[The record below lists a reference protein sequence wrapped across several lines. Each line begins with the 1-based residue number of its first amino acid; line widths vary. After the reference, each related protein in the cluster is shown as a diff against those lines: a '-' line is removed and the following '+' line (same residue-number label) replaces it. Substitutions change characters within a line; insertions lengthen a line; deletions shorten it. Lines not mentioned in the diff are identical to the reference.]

1 MNILRVIIGGAGRVG
16 TELAKTLR
24 AEEMDVVL
32 VDSDSRAVKNAQ
44 NLDVLVIH
52 GDLTTREKLHE
63 AGIGEAEVFVA
74 ATNSDERNLL
84 ACALAEH
91 AHYQYGGSKAKPL
104 LSISRV
110 RSLNFMQEQQEGH
123 LTGWAKV
130 NHVVNPLD
138 SAIKRLHTGLRS
150 SSIEEVIPFGHDAY
164 IIEFNITKNADRIV
178 FKKLSEASKSIDG
191 GLPLIVGVKRAGEK
205 SVVPDGDFM
214 LMPNDTI
221 AVATTGLQSFNR
233 ILNIFGHEATD
244 FPISPKVAIIGA
256 NRIGQMIAENWLSN
270 GAEVTVI
277 ERDLQVAN
285 ELSGA
290 QIGSHPNLEVIHGD
304 HLDRD
309 ILTEVGIPEHHIAIA
324 ALESDHDS
332 IAAALLASDMG
343 VSRTGLLLYDADLV
357 RVTQRMGITF
367 AVDRKRVAVDN
378 ILAHIHTKASG
389 AYAVLSN
396 VPNIVGISMT
406 VDESHKFSNKQISKA
421 GFGEWMRIAFI
432 QRMTVDGNWETLRP
446 APDKLILPQDN
457 LIIFTSPDRVLDL
470 ERKFK
475 V

>member
-1 MNILRVIIGGAGRVG
+1 LRIIIGGAGRVG
-16 TELAKTLR
+16 TELARALR

-63 AGIGEAEVFVA
+63 AGIGEAEIFVA

-91 AHYQYGGSKAKPL
+91 AHYQYGGAKAKPL
-104 LSISRV
+104 MSISRV
-110 RSLNFMQEQQEGH
+110 RSMNFIQEQKQGH

-150 SSIEEVIPFGHDAY
+150 SSIEEVIPFGHDSY
-164 IIEFNITKNADRIV
+164 IIEFDVTKNADNIV
-178 FKKLSEASKSIDG
+178 FKTLKEANSSIDG
-191 GLPLIVGVKRAGEK
+191 ELPLIVGVKRSGEK
-205 SVVPDGDFM
+205 SVVPDGDFI
-214 LMPNDTI
+214 LMPNDKI
-221 AVATTGLQSFNR
+221 AVATNGLSSFNR

-244 FPISPKVAIIGA
+244 FPIAPKVAIIGA
-256 NRIGQMIAENWLSN
+256 NRIGQMIAENWLMN
-270 GAEVTVI
+270 DAKVTVI
-277 ERDLQVAN
+277 ERDLQTAN
-285 ELSGA
+285 ELSA
-290 QIGSHPNLEVIHGD
+290 TDIGSHPNLEVIHGD

-343 VSRTGLLLYDADLV
+343 VNRTGLLLYDADLV
-357 RVTQRMGITF
+357 KVTQRMGITF

-378 ILAHIHTKASG
+378 ILAHIHTKAAG

-396 VPNIVGISMT
+396 VPNIVGISMK
-406 VDESHKFSNKQISKA
+406 VDVRHKFSNMRISEA
-421 GFGEWMRIAFI
+421 GFSDWMRIAFI
-432 QRMTVDGNWETLRP
+432 QRRTVDGHWENLRP
-446 APDKLILPQDN
+446 SPDKVLLPEDN
-457 LIIFTSPDRVLDL
+457 LIIFTRLDRVAEL
-470 ERKFK
+470 ERKFQ

>member
-1 MNILRVIIGGAGRVG
+1 MRIIIGGAGRVG
-16 TELAKTLR
+16 TELARALR

-52 GDLTTREKLHE
+52 GDLTTREKLNE
-63 AGIGEAEVFVA
+63 AGIGEAEIFVA

-91 AHYQYGGSKAKPL
+91 AHYQYAGSKAKPL
-104 LSISRV
+104 LSISRI
-110 RSLNFMQEQQEGH
+110 RNMNYLEEQKQGY
-123 LTGWAKV
+123 LTNWAKV

-150 SSIEEVIPFGHDAY
+150 SSIEEVIPFGHDSY
-164 IIEFNITKNADRIV
+164 IIEFNVTKSAEGIV
-178 FKKLSEASKSIDG
+178 FNTLKEANASIDG
-191 GLPLIVGVKRAGEK
+191 ELPLIIGVKRVGEK
-205 SVVPDGDFM
+205 SVVPDGDFV

-221 AVATTGLQSFNR
+221 AVATNGLSSFNR

-256 NRIGQMIAENWLSN
+256 NRIGQMIAENWLMN
-270 GAEVTVI
+270 GAKVTVI
-277 ERDLQVAN
+277 ERDLQLAN
-285 ELSGA
+285 EFSA
-290 QIGSHPNLEVIHGD
+290 TNIGSNPNLEVIHGD

-343 VSRTGLLLYDADLV
+343 VNRTGLLLNDADLV
-357 RVTQRMGITF
+357 KVTQRMGITF

-378 ILAHIHTKASG
+378 ILAHIHTKAAG

-396 VPNIVGISMT
+396 VPNIVGISMR
-406 VDESHKFSNKQISKA
+406 VDSAHKFSNMRISDA
-421 GFGEWMRIAFI
+421 GFSEWMRIAFI
-432 QRMTVDGNWETLRP
+432 QRRTVDGIWENLRP
-446 APDKLILPQDN
+446 APEKLLLPEDN
-457 LIIFTSPDRVLDL
+457 LIIFTSPDKVAEL